1 MAKRVT
7 AVIIVFLPLI
17 ASLRAQELL
26 PIAQESSE
34 EELREGKRLY
44 SFHCGR
50 CHGMEGKGGTGPS
63 LVRGRLRR
71 APDPE
76 TLQDVIRDGIPGA
89 GMPPNPI
96 LIEEEV
102 GQVAAFV
109 LSLGRQSAV
118 VLTGDPEHGRS
129 VYKRAKCSTCH
140 ILDGEGE
147 GIGPE
152 LSAVGTRRGVEY
164 LRQVILHP
172 GSHMPVDSDGYLAH
186 LVVRVVTDSGEEIV
200 GRRMNED
207 TFTIQLRD
215 MRNRYHSFRKTEV
228 QAIRR
233 EPGRGLMPTFEGVL
247 SDKEIDDLVSYLAGL
262 GAQQ

>member
-1 MAKRVT
+1 MRTRRTFVVLLLAT
-7 AVIIVFLPLI
+7 
-17 ASLRAQELL
+17 SLCALYAL

-50 CHGMEGKGGTGPS
+50 CHGMAGKGGTGPS
-63 LVRGRLRR
+63 LVRPRLRR
-71 APDPE
+71 APDQE
-76 TLQDVIRDGIPGA
+76 RLQDVIRDGIPGT
-89 GMPPNPI
+89 GMPGNSM
-96 LIEEEV
+96 LVVEEEV
-102 GQVAAFV
+102 VQVAAFV
-109 LSLGRQSAV
+109 LSLGRQSAA

-129 VYKRAKCSTCH
+129 VYKRAQCSTCH

-152 LSAVGTRRGVEY
+152 LSSVGTRRGVEY
-164 LRQVILHP
+164 LRQAILHP
-172 GSHMPVDSDGYLAH
+172 GSQMPVDPDGYLAH
-186 LVVRVVTDSGEEIV
+186 LVVRVVTASGEEIV

-215 MRNRYHSFRKTEV
+215 IRNRYHSFRKTEV

-233 EPGRGLMPTFEGVL
+233 EPGMGLMPTFEGVL

-262 GAQQ
+262 GAEE